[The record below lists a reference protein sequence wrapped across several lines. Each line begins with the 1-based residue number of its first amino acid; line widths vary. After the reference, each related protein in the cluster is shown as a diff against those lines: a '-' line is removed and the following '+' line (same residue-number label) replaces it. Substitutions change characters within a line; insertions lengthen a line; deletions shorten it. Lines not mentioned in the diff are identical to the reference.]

1 MNMKDAVIVSAVRTP
16 IGKFGG
22 TLKDM
27 RAPELGSITIDRA
40 VDRAGIEKKDVEE
53 VQMGLVLSA
62 GMGQNPARQAA
73 LGADIPKEAG
83 AVTVNKVCGSGLKT
97 IMNAANSIKAE
108 EYDTIVAGG
117 MENMDKAPYI
127 LRKARYGYRMND
139 GDLVDTM
146 VYDGLWDYYNDFH
159 MGITGDRIAE
169 RFDLTREEIDEFAV
183 RSHNLAAEAR
193 EEGKFDE
200 EIVPVEV
207 PQRRGEPEVFNE
219 DEGIRPDTS
228 LEKLSKLPPA
238 FQDDGYTTAG
248 NASQISAGASATV
261 VMSEEKAEEK
271 GVEPMAKIVDYY
283 TSGVKPEN
291 VMEAPIPG
299 IKNILERNEL
309 DVSDLDLIEHN
320 EAFASASAAIQKE
333 FEIPDDKFNV
343 HGGAVALGHPIG
355 CSGARILTTL
365 LYAMKQRG
373 GGRGLATACLGGGN
387 AVTMIV
393 EM

>member
-1 MNMKDAVIVSAVRTP
+1 MKEAIIVSAVRTA
-16 IGKFGG
+16 IGRFGG
-22 TLKDM
+22 TLKNM
-27 RAPELGSITIDRA
+27 RAPELGSIAIDEA
-40 VDRAGIEKKDVEE
+40 VGRAGIEKKDVDE

-73 LGADIPKEAG
+73 LGADLPVEVG

-97 IMNAANSIKAE
+97 VMNAANSIKAN

-139 GDLVDTM
+139 GKLVDAM
-146 VYDGLWDYYNDFH
+146 VYDGLWDHFNDFH

-169 RFDLTREEIDEFAV
+169 RSGLTREEIDKFAL
-183 RSHNLAAEAR
+183 RSHQLASEAAEK
-193 EEGKFDE
+193 GKFDD
-200 EIVPVEV
+200 EIVPIEV
-207 PQRRGEPEVFNE
+207 PQRRGDPIIFDH
-219 DEGIRPDTS
+219 DEGIRPDSS
-228 LEKLSKLPPA
+228 LEKLSRLPPA
-238 FQDDGYTTAG
+238 FQKDGYTTAG

-261 VMSEEKAEEK
+261 VMSKEKAEEK
-271 GVEPMAKIVDYY
+271 GIEQMAKIVDYH

-299 IKNILERNEL
+299 MKAILERNDL
-309 DVSDLDLIEHN
+309 HISDLDLVEHN
-320 EAFASASAAIQKE
+320 EAFASASAAVQKE
-333 FEIPDDKFNV
+333 FDIPDDKFNV
-343 HGGAVALGHPIG
+343 HGGAVSLGHPIG
-355 CSGARILTTL
+355 CSGTRILTTL
-365 LYAMKQRG
+365 LHALKQRG

>member
-1 MNMKDAVIVSAVRTP
+1 MKDPVIVSAVRTP

-27 RAPELGSITIDRA
+27 RSPKLGSITIDEA
-40 VDRAGIEKKDVEE
+40 VDRASIKKEDVDE

-73 LGADIPKEAG
+73 LGADMPVDVG

-97 IMNAANSIKAE
+97 IMNAANSIKAN

-139 GDLVDTM
+139 GDLVDAM
-146 VYDGLWDYYNDFH
+146 VYDGLWDYFNDFH

-169 RFDLTREEIDEFAV
+169 RFDLSREDVDRFAL
-183 RSHNLAAEAR
+183 RSHQLAAEAR
-193 EEGKFDE
+193 ENGKFDD

-207 PQRRGEPEVFNE
+207 PQRRGDAKIFEE

-228 LEKLSKLPPA
+228 LDDLSKLSPA
-238 FQDDGYTTAG
+238 FQDDGYITAG
-248 NASQISAGASATV
+248 NASQISAGSSATV
-261 VMSEEKAEEK
+261 VTSEEKAKEK

-283 TSGVKPEN
+283 TSGVKPKN

-299 IKNILERNEL
+299 IKTILERNDL
-309 DVSDLDLIEHN
+309 DISDLDLIEHN
-320 EAFASASAAIQKE
+320 EAFASASAAVQKE
-333 FEIPDDKFNV
+333 FDIPDDKFNV

-365 LYAMKQRG
+365 LYALKQRG

-387 AVTMIV
+387 AVTMLV
-393 EM
+393 EI

>member
-1 MNMKDAVIVSAVRTP
+1 MKNAVIVSAVRTP

-22 TLKDM
+22 TLKNV
-27 RAPELGSITIDRA
+27 RAPKLGSITIDEA
-40 VDRAGIEKKDVEE
+40 VDRAGIEKGDVDE

-73 LGADIPKEAG
+73 LEAEIPVDVG

-97 IMNAANSIKAE
+97 VMNAANSIKAG
-108 EYDTIVAGG
+108 EYETIVAGG

-139 GDLVDTM
+139 GDLVDAM
-146 VYDGLWDYYNDFH
+146 VYDGLWDYFNDFH

-169 RFDLTREEIDEFAV
+169 RFDLSREDIDRFAL
-183 RSHNLAAEAR
+183 RSHQLAAEAR
-193 EEGKFDE
+193 EEGKFDD

-207 PQRRGEPEVFNE
+207 PQRRGDPILFEE

-228 LEKLSKLPPA
+228 LEQLSKLSPA
-238 FQDDGYTTAG
+238 FQEDGYITAG
-248 NASQISAGASATV
+248 NASQISAGSSATV
-261 VMSEEKAEEK
+261 VTSEENAEEK
-271 GVEPMAKIVDYY
+271 GIEPMAKIVDYY

-299 IKNILERNEL
+299 IRTILERNDL
-309 DVSDLDLIEHN
+309 DIADLDLVEHN
-320 EAFASASAAIQKE
+320 EAFASASAAIQNE
-333 FEIPDDKFNV
+333 FEIPDEKLNV

-355 CSGARILTTL
+355 CSGTRILTTL
-365 LYAMKQRG
+365 LYALKQRG

>member
-1 MNMKDAVIVSAVRTP
+1 MKDPVIVSAVRTA

-27 RAPELGSITIDRA
+27 RAPKLGSITIDEA
-40 VDRAGIEKKDVEE
+40 VDRAGIEKDDVDE

-62 GMGQNPARQAA
+62 GLGQNPARQAA
-73 LGADIPKEAG
+73 LGADIPVDVG

-97 IMNAANSIKAE
+97 VMNAANSIKAE

-139 GDLVDTM
+139 GNLVDSM
-146 VYDGLWDYYNDFH
+146 VYDGLWDYFNDYH

-169 RFDLTREEIDEFAV
+169 RFDLSREDVDKFAL
-183 RSHNLAAEAR
+183 RSHQLAAEAT

-207 PQRRGEPEVFNE
+207 PQRRGEPVIFDE

-228 LEKLSKLPPA
+228 LEKLSKLSPA
-238 FQDDGYTTAG
+238 FQEDGYVTPG
-248 NASQISAGASATV
+248 NASQISAGSSATV
-261 VMSEEKAEEK
+261 VMSEEKAEKK
-271 GVEPMAKIVDYY
+271 GIEPMAKIVDYH

-299 IKNILERNEL
+299 IRAILERN
-309 DVSDLDLIEHN
+309 DFDISDLDLIEHN
-320 EAFASASAAIQKE
+320 EAFASASAAVQKE
-333 FEIPDDKFNV
+333 FDIPDDKFNV

-365 LYAMKQRG
+365 IYALKQRG

-387 AVTMIV
+387 AVTMII
-393 EM
+393 EI

>member
-1 MNMKDAVIVSAVRTP
+1 MKDPVIVSAVRTP

-27 RAPELGSITIDRA
+27 RAPKLGSITIDEA
-40 VDRAGIEKKDVEE
+40 VDRADIKKENVDE

-73 LGADIPKEAG
+73 LGADIPVDVG

-97 IMNAANSIKAE
+97 IMNAANSIKAN

-139 GDLVDTM
+139 GELVDTM

-169 RFDLTREEIDEFAV
+169 RFDLSREDIDKFAL
-183 RSHNLAAEAR
+183 RSHQLAAEAR
-193 EEGKFDE
+193 EEGEFDD

-207 PQRRGEPEVFNE
+207 PKRRGEPVIFDE

-228 LEKLSKLPPA
+228 LEKLSKLSPA

-248 NASQISAGASATV
+248 NASQISAGASTTV

-271 GVEPMAKIVDYY
+271 GIEPMAEIVDYY

-299 IKNILERNEL
+299 IKAILERNDL
-309 DVSDLDLIEHN
+309 DISDLDLIEHN
-320 EAFASASAAIQKE
+320 EAFASASASVQKE

-365 LYAMKQRG
+365 LYALKQRG

-387 AVTMIV
+387 AVTIIV
-393 EM
+393 KM